1 MRYEIF
7 QKILLS
13 IKLDRHI
20 ISGRRGS
27 EENVKIKIV
36 IPLLQFLGYDIISN
50 MDFEFIG
57 ADIVIV
63 DENNTPVLIIETKAW
78 EQQLSYYLN
87 QCLEYTLK
95 LKTPLIL
102 ISSGQHTCLYSSLI
116 NPYTLGKTT
125 PLIDFSFKDL
135 IGKNGKNI
143 LEELKKLIS
152 KDKLFNG
159 SIELSEKIANQL
171 QTSDSLENAKKQ
183 FITECQ
189 NFKSTIK
196 SFKIT
201 EDDFIK
207 NAQKHPNEI
216 FESLCFGKD
225 ELFRIER
232 KNKNFGIRYR
242 SKEIGL
248 EYSLQSKPRPKIIGL
263 VGIYPERAGISFGL
277 RGWEQLNISQQTLNK
292 IKKFDRSIKNKD
304 DVNRLIALL
313 EDAIKEINF

>member
-1 MRYEIF
+1 MECDELK
-7 QKILLS
+7 KILLS
-13 IKLDRHI
+13 IKPDRHI

-36 IPLLQFLGYDIISN
+36 IPLLQYLGYSAISN
-50 MDFEFIG
+50 MDFELIG

-63 DENNTPVLIIETKAW
+63 DESYSPILIIETKAW

-102 ISSGQHTCLYSSLI
+102 ITSGQHTSLYSSLI
-116 NPYTLGKTT
+116 NPYNLEKTA
-125 PLIDFSFKDL
+125 PLIDFSFNDL
-135 IGKNGKNI
+135 IGNNSKNI
-143 LEELKKLIS
+143 LEKLKELIS
-152 KDKLFNG
+152 KDNILNG
-159 SIELSEKIANQL
+159 SIELSREISKQL
-171 QTSDSLENAKKQ
+171 QPLSSLENAEKQ
-183 FITECQ
+183 FIIECQ

-207 NAQKHPNEI
+207 ISQKHSKEI

-225 ELFRIER
+225 EFNRIAHE
-232 KNKNFGIRYR
+232 NKNFRIRYR

-248 EYSLQSKPRPKIIGL
+248 EYLLPSKPRSKIIGL
-263 VGIYPERAGISFGL
+263 VGIYPEKAKIAFGL
-277 RGWEQLNISQQTLNK
+277 EGWEQLNITQQTLTK
-292 IKKFDRSIKNKD
+292 IRQFNRLLKNKN
-304 DVNRLIALL
+304 DVNNLANLL
-313 EDAIKEINF
+313 ENAIKEIE